1 MPYRAATQAQ
11 KQLFLQALQV
21 SKNADGEKSGI
32 GTLAE
37 KLLHRTLK
45 YYLEP
50 LPDLHEHK
58 IGAFYTDIFNE
69 NGITEVQTGSF
80 FPLCKKLATFL
91 PLTPVTVVHPLPYEK
106 TLLTINPESG
116 EVLAKKRSPRRETIY
131 TCARELYWLREFL
144 NHENLTLRFLFLAGE
159 EYRIAT
165 AQGQIENR
173 GFVPTELLGERT
185 LHAAQDYRALI
196 PEQCGAEF
204 TVSALRDAVGG
215 QQKTVRFLV
224 YAMQHAGFCRECG
237 KDGRKKLYTLKDDI

>member
-11 KQLFLQALQV
+11 KQLFLQALQA

-37 KLLHRTLK
+37 KSLHRTLK

-185 LHAAQDYRALI
+185 LHTAQDYRALI
-196 PEQCGAEF
+196 PEQCGEVF
-204 TVSALRDAVGG
+204 SVSTLRDTVGG

-224 YAMQHAGFCRECG
+224 YAMQYAGFCRECG
-237 KDGRKKLYTLKDDI
+237 KDRRKKLYALKDDT